1 MKEKKYKMNGYDAL
15 VYKTDKY
22 TSLLASF
29 MFEIDY
35 TKENITLC
43 DYLADY
49 MLNTNKKYK
58 RKHELQKMI
67 RTYYG
72 MTISITNF
80 NVGSKLFVE
89 VGFLFLDPL
98 LVKDDYLS
106 DAIDFVHNYIFNPNF
121 IDGRLDEYQKNES
134 KKTLINYM
142 GSHLSNPDV
151 KANNEY
157 RKSIGKN
164 TYITTDVFDS
174 KEEYE
179 DLLNS
184 FTDEDVIKMYH
195 KVFDESFV
203 GCVLMGNYSDDALKQ
218 MKELFTFKKVRELDA
233 SYFEKLDFNLDNR
246 DITIEDDSVNQS
258 TLIVTYSINDY
269 KEEDYFKYLAIKL
282 ALNYV
287 GMVLHKVLREELKLV
302 YNASANFNRRSG
314 YMNIRAYI
322 DKDNKDKTIEGID
335 DILNRFKNVDY
346 IKDLLLRG
354 KKEVDLDAYTLDESE
369 SRLFDRTIQTKYKW
383 KLPIEEQT
391 KLFHSLTEQDIID
404 AINRLK
410 KEEIFFYK
418 GVKE

>member
-1 MKEKKYKMNGYDAL
+1 MPE
-15 VYKTDKY
+15 
-22 TSLLASF
+22 
-29 MFEIDY
+29 
-35 TKENITLC
+35 
-43 DYLADY
+43 
-49 MLNTNKKYK
+49 TNSSSS
-58 RKHELQKMI
+58 HAVS
-67 RTYYG
+67 
-72 MTISITNF
+72 IS
-80 NVGSKLFVE
+80 
-89 VGFLFLDPL
+89 
-98 LVKDDYLS
+98 
-106 DAIDFVHNYIFNPNF
+106 
-121 IDGRLDEYQKNES
+121 
-134 KKTLINYM
+134 M
-142 GSHLSNPDV
+142 GSNFV
-151 KANNEY
+151 KP
-157 RKSIGKN
+157 G
-164 TYITTDVFDS
+164 D
-174 KEEYE
+174 KEW
-179 DLLNS
+179 
-184 FTDEDVIKMYH
+184 
-195 KVFDESFV
+195 
-203 GCVLMGNYSDDALKQ
+203 
-218 MKELFTFKKVRELDA
+218 
-233 SYFEKLDFNLDNR
+233 

-302 YNASANFNRRSG
+302 YNASANFNKRSG
-314 YMNIRAYI
+314 YINICAYI

-335 DILNRFKNVDY
+335 CILNRFKDVDY